1 MGPYVTPNTPPTS
14 LKHGNDMSTI
24 HNASVCIYLLVEM
37 GMNSLSVLY
46 LSQSGCSGNVQQIK
60 SSDCAVCI

>member
-24 HNASVCIYLLVEM
+24 HNASVYIYLLVEM
-37 GMNSLSVLY
+37 GMNS
-46 LSQSGCSGNVQQIK
+46 
-60 SSDCAVCI
+60 